1 MAESSTIALN
11 LRQIEI
17 LDWIKNGCPDG
28 VYGTEDTSYRISAR
42 VLANKGLVKISGRG
56 SAWTAVVTA
65 RGSVWPAAT
74 QEDERVR
81 DREKK
86 FEAIEAQ
93 AVAKRLAK
101 GDEASQAYADRR
113 VRSKPLSDPTRAERR
128 QLLVNRLTQ
137 QLIDTGEPVTLD
149 HEEWDYDE
157 QRLMESAATRS
168 PNRPYGQVLTVINTG
183 GWKSR
188 QHTFKFVKY
197 LPDFIERIEITVPER
212 VSRYHPSVRKFMED
226 KQGQWVSSPLVP
238 RAARILNAIVSELE
252 RRGYKDFAYE
262 KGSISFLTTHG
273 AYGFHIREQG
283 KWGDYLMYEEC
294 KRLESRGVPAW
305 QFSRNRHYTG
315 SGTLSLRIGTPERG
329 YDNEVFKDGKIQR
342 VETRLTD
349 AFLQF
354 ELWLLQNAERAKAK
368 ELRKQEEERKE
379 QEAQVKARIDYVA
392 TFKKAHFAA
401 LMKISADA
409 AKRRAFLNKA
419 LEAAKQLPEQDRG
432 ATLMYLREMEA
443 DIDSSDPL
451 LKPEIINPGVPEPS
465 DSELEPFLKK
475 YRPAK
480 RLW

>member
-28 VYGTEDTSYRISAR
+28 VYGMEDTSYRISAR
-42 VLANKGLVKISGRG
+42 VLANKGLVKIAGRG
-56 SAWTAVVTA
+56 PAWTAVVTA
-65 RGSVWPAAT
+65 RGSVWPGAT

-86 FEAIEAQ
+86 VEAIEAQ

-101 GDEASQAYADRR
+101 GDGASQPHADRR

-197 LPDFIERIEITVPER
+197 LPDFIDRIEVIVPER

-342 VETRLTD
+342 VENRLTD
-349 AFLQF
+349 AFFQF
-354 ELWLLQNAERAKAK
+354 ELRLLQNAEHVETERQ
-368 ELRKQEEERKE
+368 RKHEEQRKE
-379 QEAQVKARIDYVA
+379 QEAQVKARIDYVD

-409 AKRRAFLNKA
+409 AKQRTFLNKA
-419 LEAAKQLPEQDRG
+419 LEAAEQLPEQDRD

-443 DIDSSDPL
+443 GIDSSDPL
-451 LKPEIINPGVPEPS
+451 LNPEIINPGVPEPS
-465 DSELEPFLKK
+465 DSELEPFLQK
-475 YRPAK
+475 YRPA
-480 RLW
+480 RRFW